1 MLRRVMLTAAV
12 VSFLSAAATRADGPP
27 QPNSHT
33 SAAEATASTT
43 PAYADGRRDRLTW
56 VDWFNALAIGS
67 YRDGAFWWARE
78 HSKEQPR
85 GCVSR
90 SGNVE
95 WEMGCKAAQQRL
107 AVTDIRLKAEPAYS
121 LGWSSQTAS
130 DIPPEAITLSPTERM
145 ASSASPYA
153 DGLRDRQAWENW
165 LGGFRLALIS
175 MARSGGRTNASRGS
189 TAPACHLPGT
199 INGRRDAEPRDDA
212 SPSSMSDGIPK
223 LPIGRDGRAR
233 LNVWSGVKITTGRSL
248 FANPYLPF
256 DGKDPRRPVD
266 DDQQGF
272 RHCLHR
278 LDLNS
283 HREVM

>member
-1 MLRRVMLTAAV
+1 MLRRVMLTAAA
-12 VSFLSAAATRADGPP
+12 VSFLSGAATRADGLP

-43 PAYADGRRDRLTW
+43 PAYADGRRDRLAW

-67 YRDGAFWWARE
+67 YRDGAFWWTRE

-121 LGWSSQTAS
+121 LGWSSQTTS
-130 DIPPEAITLSPTERM
+130 DIPPEAITLSPAERI

-165 LGGFRLALIS
+165 LRGLPSGSYLDGALWWSDERIKRQHGACVSPTGDNQWEEGCRAARRRLAVVDVRRNTE
-175 MARSGGRTNASRGS
+175 AAYRSGWSSGAER
-189 TAPACHLPGT
+189 LE
-199 INGRRDAEPRDDA
+199 RR
-212 SPSSMSDGIPK
+212 
-223 LPIGRDGRAR
+223 
-233 LNVWSGVKITTGRSL
+233 
-248 FANPYLPF
+248 
-256 DGKDPRRPVD
+256 
-266 DDQQGF
+266 
-272 RHCLHR
+272 
-278 LDLNS
+278 
-283 HREVM
+283 